1 MFSAD
6 NILGKIAVKKPDMVI
21 QVKLL
26 YDLYRNYSDSFTLCF
41 KLMNKEI
48 IDKINSVLDHRRTNN
63 VHLINSY
70 NKCILTCMVKPKIE
84 KNALTMYNSASF
96 INGLKEFLEDI
107 DGIETELCT
116 YDCYMSE
123 HDMPSGVNIC
133 FRPVNYFGKTFNDYK
148 NVQQQQ

>member
-26 YDLYRNYSDSFTLCF
+26 YDYYKNYPDSFTLYF
-41 KLMNKEI
+41 KLLNKEI
-48 IDKINSVLDHRRTNN
+48 IDKIDSVLNHGRTNH

-70 NKCILTCMVKPKIE
+70 NKCILTCIVKPKIE
-84 KNALTMYNSASF
+84 KNTLTMYNSASF
-96 INGLKEFLEDI
+96 INGLKEFLADI

-116 YDCYMSE
+116 YDCL
-123 HDMPSGVNIC
+123 
-133 FRPVNYFGKTFNDYK
+133 
-148 NVQQQQ
+148 